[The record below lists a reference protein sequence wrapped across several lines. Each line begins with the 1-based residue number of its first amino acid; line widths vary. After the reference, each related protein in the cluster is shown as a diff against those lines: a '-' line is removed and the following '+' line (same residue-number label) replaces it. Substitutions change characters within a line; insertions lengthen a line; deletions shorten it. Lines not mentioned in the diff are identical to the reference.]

1 MKSISILVSAAA
13 LSVGLLGGTLAYQA
27 SSAPVRQDSTASAA
41 PSPAPAAARRRRLL
55 EILGALAIAGT
66 YVFLVLNQPAD
77 ITGGP
82 GSASAL
88 IALSGFLVG
97 AILLIV
103 AVLPSLPAS
112 TVVLIPVA
120 LVLNIVL
127 GQFVGST
134 LVPFYLD
141 AIGTVLIAVLAGP
154 SAGAATGALS
164 SIVWSFFNPTV
175 LPFAAGAALIGC
187 LAGLAARYGLF
198 RRFYLAPVAGFAT
211 GIIGGVVSAPV
222 AAFVFGGTSGVAT
235 GAIVSAF
242 RAMGDTLLAAI
253 TKQALISDPMD
264 KAIVFTVVAILV
276 YALPRRT
283 RFQFPFVRRHHV
295 LAGKAPG
302 QAAGQDSTPAS

>member
-1 MKSISILVSAAA
+1 MSSPSL
-13 LSVGLLGGTLAYQA
+13 TL
-27 SSAPVRQDSTASAA
+27 
-41 PSPAPAAARRRRLL
+41 PSPAPAAARKRRLL

-66 YVFLVLNQPAD
+66 YIYLVLNQPAD

-97 AILLIV
+97 AVLLIV
-103 AVLPSLPAS
+103 AVLPALPTS

-154 SAGAATGALS
+154 AAGAATGALS

-187 LAGLAARYGLF
+187 LAGVAARHGLF

-242 RAMGDTLLAAI
+242 RSMGDTLLAAI

-264 KAIVFTVVAILV
+264 KAIVFTVVAVLV
-276 YALPRRT
+276 YALPRRAT
-283 RFQFPFVRRHHV
+283 LQFLFVRWHRV
-295 LAGKAPG
+295 LAGRNS
-302 QAAGQDSTPAS
+302 GQDS

>member
-1 MKSISILVSAAA
+1 MSSPSL
-13 LSVGLLGGTLAYQA
+13 TL
-27 SSAPVRQDSTASAA
+27 
-41 PSPAPAAARRRRLL
+41 PSQERPAARRRLL
-55 EILGALAIAGT
+55 EILGALAIAAT
-66 YVFLVLNQPAD
+66 YVYLVLNQPAD

-88 IALSGFLVG
+88 IALTGFLAG
-97 AILLIV
+97 AVLLIV
-103 AVLPSLPAS
+103 AVLPTLPAS
-112 TVVLIPVA
+112 TLVLIPVA

-154 SAGAATGALS
+154 AAGAATGALS

-198 RRFYLAPVAGFAT
+198 RRFYLAPVAGFLT
-211 GIIGGVVSAPV
+211 GIIAGVVSAPV
-222 AAFVFGGTSGVAT
+222 AAFVYGGTSGAAT

-253 TKQALISDPMD
+253 TKQALLSDPMD
-264 KAIVFTVVAILV
+264 KAIVFTIVAVLA
-276 YALPRRT
+276 YALPRRA
-283 RFQFPFVRRHHV
+283 RQQFPFIRRHRV
-295 LAGKAPG
+295 LAGNSPAPATQANTQAGVRSDAPAQAPAPG
-302 QAAGQDSTPAS
+302 SASGPANDSALNG

>member
-1 MKSISILVSAAA
+1 MSSPSL
-13 LSVGLLGGTLAYQA
+13 TL
-27 SSAPVRQDSTASAA
+27 
-41 PSPAPAAARRRRLL
+41 PSQERPAARRRLL
-55 EILGALAIAGT
+55 EILGALAIAAT
-66 YVFLVLNQPAD
+66 YVYLVLNQPAD

-88 IALSGFLVG
+88 IALTGFLAG
-97 AILLIV
+97 AVLLIV
-103 AVLPSLPAS
+103 AVLPTLPAS
-112 TVVLIPVA
+112 TLVLIPVA

-154 SAGAATGALS
+154 AAGAATGALS

-198 RRFYLAPVAGFAT
+198 RRFYLAPVAGFVT
-211 GIIGGVVSAPV
+211 GIIAGVVSAPV

-253 TKQALISDPMD
+253 TKQALLSDPMD
-264 KAIVFTVVAILV
+264 KAIVFTIVAVLV

-283 RFQFPFVRRHHV
+283 RQQFPFIRRHRV
-295 LAGKAPG
+295 LAG
-302 QAAGQDSTPAS
+302 STPAPAPQTDARADASKQAPGTASGPASDSALNG

>member
-1 MKSISILVSAAA
+1 MSSPSL
-13 LSVGLLGGTLAYQA
+13 TL
-27 SSAPVRQDSTASAA
+27 
-41 PSPAPAAARRRRLL
+41 PSQERPAARRRLL
-55 EILGALAIAGT
+55 EILGALAIAAT
-66 YVFLVLNQPAD
+66 YAYLVLNQPAD

-88 IALSGFLVG
+88 IALSGFLAG
-97 AILLIV
+97 AVLLIV
-103 AVLPSLPAS
+103 AVLPTLPAS
-112 TVVLIPVA
+112 TLVLIPVA

-154 SAGAATGALS
+154 AAGAATGALS

-198 RRFYLAPVAGFAT
+198 RRFYLAPVAGFVT
-211 GIIGGVVSAPV
+211 GIIAGVVSAPV

-264 KAIVFTVVAILV
+264 KAIVFTIVAILV
-276 YALPRRT
+276 YALPRRA
-283 RFQFPFVRRHHV
+283 RQQFPFLRRHRV
-295 LAGKAPG
+295 LAGKAP
-302 QAAGQDSTPAS
+302 AETAEAPAQGANREN

>member
-1 MKSISILVSAAA
+1 MSSPSL
-13 LSVGLLGGTLAYQA
+13 TL
-27 SSAPVRQDSTASAA
+27 
-41 PSPAPAAARRRRLL
+41 PSQERPAARRRLL
-55 EILGALAIAGT
+55 EILGALAIAAT
-66 YVFLVLNQPAD
+66 YVYLVLNQPAD

-88 IALSGFLVG
+88 IALSGFLAG
-97 AILLIV
+97 AVLLIV
-103 AVLPSLPAS
+103 AVLPTLPAS
-112 TVVLIPVA
+112 TLVLIPVG

-154 SAGAATGALS
+154 AAGAATGALS
-164 SIVWSFFNPTV
+164 SIVWSFFNTV
-175 LPFAAGAALIGC
+175 LLSVAAGALIGC
-187 LAGLAARYGLF
+187 LVALAARYGLF
-198 RRFYLAPVAGFAT
+198 RRFYLAPVAGFVT
-211 GIIGGVVSAPV
+211 GIIAGVVSAPV

-253 TKQALISDPMD
+253 TKQALLSDPMD
-264 KAIVFTVVAILV
+264 KAIVFTIVAVLV

-283 RFQFPFVRRHHV
+283 RQQFPFIRRHRV
-295 LAGKAPG
+295 LAGSSPAPAPQTGAHADGSKQAPG
-302 QAAGQDSTPAS
+302 TASGPASDSALNG

>member
-1 MKSISILVSAAA
+1 MSSPSL
-13 LSVGLLGGTLAYQA
+13 TL
-27 SSAPVRQDSTASAA
+27 
-41 PSPAPAAARRRRLL
+41 PSQERPAARRRLL
-55 EILGALAIAGT
+55 EILGALAIAAT
-66 YVFLVLNQPAD
+66 YVYLVLNQPAD
-77 ITGGP
+77 ITEGP

-88 IALSGFLVG
+88 IALTGFLAG
-97 AILLIV
+97 AVLLIV
-103 AVLPSLPAS
+103 AVLPTLPAS
-112 TVVLIPVA
+112 TLVLIPVA

-154 SAGAATGALS
+154 AAGAATGALS

-198 RRFYLAPVAGFAT
+198 RRFYLAPVAGFVT
-211 GIIGGVVSAPV
+211 GIIAGVVSAPV

-253 TKQALISDPMD
+253 TKQALLSDPMD
-264 KAIVFTVVAILV
+264 KAIVFTIVAVLV

-283 RFQFPFVRRHHV
+283 RQQFPFIRRHRV
-295 LAGKAPG
+295 LAGSSPAPQPDARADASKQAPG
-302 QAAGQDSTPAS
+302 TASGPASDSALNG

>member
-1 MKSISILVSAAA
+1 MSSPSL
-13 LSVGLLGGTLAYQA
+13 TLPPQ
-27 SSAPVRQDSTASAA
+27 T
-41 PSPAPAAARRRRLL
+41 PANARNRRLL

-66 YVFLVLNQPAD
+66 YIYLVLNQPAD

-82 GSASAL
+82 GSAAAL

-97 AILLIV
+97 AVLLIV
-103 AVLPSLPAS
+103 AVLPTLPVS
-112 TVVLIPVA
+112 TLVLIPVA

-154 SAGAATGALS
+154 AAGAATGALS

-187 LAGLAARYGLF
+187 LAGLAARHGLF
-198 RRFYLAPVAGFAT
+198 RRFYLVPVAGFLT

-222 AAFVFGGTSGVAT
+222 AAFVFGGTSGLAT

-242 RAMGDTLLAAI
+242 RSMGDSLLAAI

-264 KAIVFTVVAILV
+264 KAIVFTLVALLV

-283 RFQFPFVRRHHV
+283 RMQFPFVRRHRV
-295 LAGKAPG
+295 LAGQDYRRTG
-302 QAAGQDSTPAS
+302 RAAGRPVIHRPPNPD

>member
-1 MKSISILVSAAA
+1 MSSPSL
-13 LSVGLLGGTLAYQA
+13 TL
-27 SSAPVRQDSTASAA
+27 
-41 PSPAPAAARRRRLL
+41 PSQERPAARRRLL
-55 EILGALAIAGT
+55 EILGALAIAAT
-66 YVFLVLNQPAD
+66 YVYLVLNQPAD

-88 IALSGFLVG
+88 IALTGFLAG
-97 AILLIV
+97 AVLLIV
-103 AVLPSLPAS
+103 AVLPTLPAS
-112 TVVLIPVA
+112 TLVLIPVA

-154 SAGAATGALS
+154 AAGAATGALS

-198 RRFYLAPVAGFAT
+198 RRFYLAPVAGFVT
-211 GIIGGVVSAPV
+211 GIIAGVVSAPV

-264 KAIVFTVVAILV
+264 KAIVFTILAILV
-276 YALPRRT
+276 YSLPRRA
-283 RFQFPFVRRHHV
+283 RQQFPFIRRNRV
-295 LAGKAPG
+295 LAGNAPAVG
-302 QAAGQDSTPAS
+302 VPAQGATQDSAQGTAPDSARKR

>member
-1 MKSISILVSAAA
+1 MSSPSL
-13 LSVGLLGGTLAYQA
+13 TLPPQTPA
-27 SSAPVRQDSTASAA
+27 TA
-41 PSPAPAAARRRRLL
+41 RNRRLL
-55 EILGALAIAGT
+55 EILGAVAIAGT
-66 YVFLVLNQPAD
+66 YIYLVLNQPAD

-97 AILLIV
+97 AVLLIIG
-103 AVLPSLPAS
+103 VLPTLPVS
-112 TVVLIPVA
+112 TLVLIPVA
-120 LVLNIVL
+120 LVLNIVM

-154 SAGAATGALS
+154 AAGAATGALS
-164 SIVWSFFNPTV
+164 SIIWSFFNPTV

-187 LAGLAARYGLF
+187 LAGLAARHGLF
-198 RRFYLAPVAGFAT
+198 RRFYLAPVAGFLA

-222 AAFVFGGTSGVAT
+222 AAFVFGGTSGLAT

-242 RAMGDTLLAAI
+242 RSMGDSLLAAI

-264 KAIVFTVVAILV
+264 KAIVFTLVAVLV
-276 YALPRRT
+276 YTLPRRT
-283 RFQFPFVRRHHV
+283 RLQFPFVRRYRV
-295 LAGKAPG
+295 LAGKATNQPTNQPTG
-302 QAAGQDSTPAS
+302 HSTGQDA

>member
-1 MKSISILVSAAA
+1 MSSPSL
-13 LSVGLLGGTLAYQA
+13 TLPSQER
-27 SSAPVRQDSTASAA
+27 PTA
-41 PSPAPAAARRRRLL
+41 RRRLL
-55 EILGALAIAGT
+55 EILGALAIAAT
-66 YVFLVLNQPAD
+66 YVYLVLNQPAD

-88 IALSGFLVG
+88 IALTGFLAG
-97 AILLIV
+97 AVLLIA
-103 AVLPSLPAS
+103 AVLPTLPAS
-112 TVVLIPVA
+112 TLVLIPVA
-120 LVLNIVL
+120 LVLNIIL

-154 SAGAATGALS
+154 AAGAATGALS

-198 RRFYLAPVAGFAT
+198 RRFYLAPVAGFIT
-211 GIIGGVVSAPV
+211 GIIAGVVSAPV

-253 TKQALISDPMD
+253 TKQALLSDPMD
-264 KAIVFTVVAILV
+264 KAIVFTIVAVLV
-276 YALPRRT
+276 YALPGRT
-283 RFQFPFVRRHHV
+283 RQQFPFIRRHRV
-295 LAGKAPG
+295 LAGTNAAPAGKVDARAGASG
-302 QAAGQDSTPAS
+302 QANDPTLNG

>member
-1 MKSISILVSAAA
+1 MSSPSL
-13 LSVGLLGGTLAYQA
+13 TL
-27 SSAPVRQDSTASAA
+27 
-41 PSPAPAAARRRRLL
+41 PSQERPAARRRRLL
-55 EILGALAIAGT
+55 EILGALAIAAT
-66 YVFLVLNQPAD
+66 YVYLVLNQPAD

-88 IALSGFLVG
+88 IALTGFLAG

-103 AVLPSLPAS
+103 AVLPTLPAS
-112 TVVLIPVA
+112 TLVLIPVA

-141 AIGTVLIAVLAGP
+141 AIGTVMIAVLAGP
-154 SAGAATGALS
+154 AAGAATGALS
-164 SIVWSFFNPTV
+164 SVVWSFFNPTV

-198 RRFYLAPVAGFAT
+198 RRFYLAPVAGFVT
-211 GIIGGVVSAPV
+211 GIIAGVVSAPV

-264 KAIVFTVVAILV
+264 KAIVFTIVAVLV
-276 YALPRRT
+276 YALPRRA
-283 RFQFPFVRRHHV
+283 RQQFPFLRRHRV
-295 LAGKAPG
+295 LAGNSQPIGTRADAPVKDKAHG
-302 QAAGQDSTPAS
+302 TASGSASDSTLNG

>member
-1 MKSISILVSAAA
+1 MSSPSL
-13 LSVGLLGGTLAYQA
+13 TL
-27 SSAPVRQDSTASAA
+27 
-41 PSPAPAAARRRRLL
+41 PSQTPATTRNRRLL
-55 EILGALAIAGT
+55 ETLGALAIAGT
-66 YVFLVLNQPAD
+66 YIYLVLNQPAD

-97 AILLIV
+97 AVLLIIG
-103 AVLPSLPAS
+103 VLPTLPVS
-112 TVVLIPVA
+112 TLVLIPVA

-154 SAGAATGALS
+154 AAGAATGALS
-164 SIVWSFFNPTV
+164 SIIWSFFNPTV

-187 LAGLAARYGLF
+187 LAGLAARHGLF
-198 RRFYLAPVAGFAT
+198 RRFYLAPVAGFLA
-211 GIIGGVVSAPV
+211 GIIGGVISAPV
-222 AAFVFGGTSGVAT
+222 AAFVFGGTSGLAT

-242 RAMGDTLLAAI
+242 RSMGDSLLAAI

-264 KAIVFTVVAILV
+264 KAIVFTLVAVLV

-283 RFQFPFVRRHHV
+283 RLRFPFVRQYRV
-295 LAGKAPG
+295 LAGKATNQPTNQPTG
-302 QAAGQDSTPAS
+302 HSTGQDA

>member
-1 MKSISILVSAAA
+1 MSSSSL
-13 LSVGLLGGTLAYQA
+13 TL
-27 SSAPVRQDSTASAA
+27 
-41 PSPAPAAARRRRLL
+41 PAQERPAARRRLL
-55 EILGALAIAGT
+55 EILGALAIAAT
-66 YVFLVLNQPAD
+66 YVYLVLNQPAD

-88 IALSGFLVG
+88 IALTGFLAG
-97 AILLIV
+97 AVLLIV
-103 AVLPSLPAS
+103 AVLPTLPAS
-112 TVVLIPVA
+112 TLVLIPVA

-154 SAGAATGALS
+154 AAGAATGALG

-198 RRFYLAPVAGFAT
+198 RRFYLAPVAGFVT
-211 GIIGGVVSAPV
+211 GIIAGVVSAPV

-264 KAIVFTVVAILV
+264 KAIVFTVAALLV
-276 YALPRRT
+276 YALPRRV
-283 RFQFPFVRRHHV
+283 RQQFPFIRRHRV
-295 LAGKAPG
+295 LAGESAAPKTG
-302 QAAGQDSTPAS
+302 LNEPASGTASGPAQGSAHGSARHG

>member
-1 MKSISILVSAAA
+1 MSSSSL
-13 LSVGLLGGTLAYQA
+13 TL
-27 SSAPVRQDSTASAA
+27 
-41 PSPAPAAARRRRLL
+41 PSQERPAARRRLL
-55 EILGALAIAGT
+55 EILGALAIAAT
-66 YVFLVLNQPAD
+66 YVYLVLNQPAD

-88 IALSGFLVG
+88 IALTGFLAG
-97 AILLIV
+97 AVLLII
-103 AVLPSLPAS
+103 AVLPTLPAS
-112 TVVLIPVA
+112 TLVLIPVA

-154 SAGAATGALS
+154 AAGAATGALS

-198 RRFYLAPVAGFAT
+198 RRFYLAPLAGFVT
-211 GIIGGVVSAPV
+211 GIIAGVVSAPV

-253 TKQALISDPMD
+253 TKQALLSDPMD
-264 KAIVFTVVAILV
+264 KAIVFTIVAILV
-276 YALPRRT
+276 YALPRRA
-283 RFQFPFVRRHHV
+283 RGQFPFLRRHRV
-295 LAGKAPG
+295 LAGQTP
-302 QAAGQDSTPAS
+302 AGGPVQSSAQGPVQGNAQDSARNG

>member
-1 MKSISILVSAAA
+1 MSSPSL
-13 LSVGLLGGTLAYQA
+13 TL
-27 SSAPVRQDSTASAA
+27 
-41 PSPAPAAARRRRLL
+41 PSQERPAARRRVL
-55 EILGALAIAGT
+55 EILGALAIAAT
-66 YVFLVLNQPAD
+66 YAYLVLNQPAD
-77 ITGGP
+77 IAGGP

-88 IALSGFLVG
+88 IALTGFLAG
-97 AILLIV
+97 AVLLIA
-103 AVLPSLPAS
+103 AVLPTLPAS
-112 TVVLIPVA
+112 TLVLIPVA

-154 SAGAATGALS
+154 AAGAATGALG

-198 RRFYLAPVAGFAT
+198 RRFYLAPVAGFVT
-211 GIIGGVVSAPV
+211 RIIAGVVSAPV
-222 AAFVFGGTSGVAT
+222 AAFVFGGTSGIAT

-253 TKQALISDPMD
+253 TKQALLSDPMD
-264 KAIVFTVVAILV
+264 KAIVFTIVAILV
-276 YALPRRT
+276 YALPRRA
-283 RFQFPFVRRHHV
+283 RQQFPFLRRHRV
-295 LAGKAPG
+295 LAGSGQVGGEPNDGRTAAAQPEVGHGTDPAVQAPAHG
-302 QAAGQDSTPAS
+302 TAQDPARKG